1 MNLKELREIIK
12 LMNDNELSEVEL
24 EHEGTKIKLKKA
36 SSSAPEAAVTIPTTQ
51 YQPVL
56 PQQSVQGQTEGPSK
70 SANRKEITSPMVGT
84 FYRAPSPDSPPYVEV
99 GEVVEVGQVV
109 CIIEAMK
116 LMNEIKS
123 EIKGKIVEIPVE
135 NAHPVEYGQTLF
147 VLEPV

>member
-24 EHEGTKIKLKKA
+24 EHEGTKIKLKKL
-36 SSSAPEAAVTIPTTQ
+36 SSSVPEATVTIPTTQ
-51 YQPVL
+51 YQSVL
-56 PQQSVQGQTEGPSK
+56 PQQPVQGQTEVSSK
-70 SANRKEITSPMVGT
+70 PANRKEITSPMVGT

-99 GEVVEVGQVV
+99 GEIVEVGQVV
-109 CIIEAMK
+109 CIVEAMK